1 MSDRFF
7 EDFEVGQIF
16 TAGGIKLSLE
26 EIMEFARNYDPQP
39 FHVDIDYAEN
49 FQYGGII
56 ASGFHT
62 MAVTMRLFV
71 DTGFLGTSSLGSPGI
86 ESIQFVSPVRPEDV
100 LSLSVL
106 LENKRVSKSDPTRG
120 IMVLDYTTTNQED
133 EVKLKMKGIVLMK
146 CRPK

>member
-16 TAGGIKLSLE
+16 TAGGIELSQE

-39 FHVDIDYAEN
+39 FHVDIDYAEK

-71 DTGFLGTSSLGSPGI
+71 DTGFLGTSSLGSPGK
-86 ESIQFVSPVRPEDV
+86 ESNQYNTPVRPAEV
-100 LSLSVL
+100 MTLRIFH
-106 LENKRVSKSDPTRG
+106 ETKRVSKSDATRG

>member
-1 MSDRFF
+1 MGVRFF
-7 EDFEVGQIF
+7 EDFEVGQTF
-16 TAGGIKLSLE
+16 TAGGIELTQE

-39 FHVDIDYAEN
+39 FHVDIDYAEK

-86 ESIQFVSPVRPEDV
+86 ESIKWPNPVRPGDV
-100 LSLSVL
+100 LSLSVSL
-106 LENKRVSKSDPTRG
+106 VSKRISKSDPSRG
-120 IMVLDYTTTNQED
+120 VMILDYTTTNQEE
-133 EVKLKMKGIVLMK
+133 EVKLNMTGAVLMK
-146 CRPK
+146 CRPS

>member
-1 MSDRFF
+1 MGVRFF
-7 EDFEVGQIF
+7 EDFEVGQTF
-16 TAGGIKLSLE
+16 TAGGIELTQD

-39 FHVDIDYAEN
+39 FHVDIDYAEK

-86 ESIQFVSPVRPEDV
+86 ESIKWPNPVRPGDV
-100 LSLSVL
+100 LSLSVSL
-106 LENKRVSKSDPTRG
+106 VSKRVSKSDPSRG
-120 IMVLDYTTTNQED
+120 VMILDYTTTNQEE
-133 EVKLKMKGIVLMK
+133 EVKLKMTGAVLMK
-146 CRPK
+146 CSPS

>member
-7 EDFEVGQIF
+7 EDLKVGQIF
-16 TAGGIKLSLE
+16 FSGGIKLSQE

-39 FHVDIDYAEN
+39 FHVDIDYAKQ

-71 DTGFLGTSSLGSPGI
+71 DTGFLGRSSLGSPGL
-86 ESIQFVSPVRPEDV
+86 ESIQFVSPVRPGDV

-106 LENKRVSKSDPTRG
+106 LESKRVSKSDPSRG
-120 IMVLDYTTTNQED
+120 VMVLDYTTTNQED
-133 EVKLKMKGIVLMK
+133 EVKLKMKGVVLMK

>member
-1 MSDRFF
+1 MSVRFF

-39 FHVDIDYAEN
+39 FHVDIDYAEK

-86 ESIQFVSPVRPEDV
+86 ESIQFVCLRYFNAAGYTSDK
-100 LSLSVL
+100 SVIKY
-106 LENKRVSKSDPTRG
+106 NK
-120 IMVLDYTTTNQED
+120 NQ
-133 EVKLKMKGIVLMK
+133 
-146 CRPK
+146 